1 MDSELTVKPFIKMA
15 SASGRDRQTIER
27 TQKEMLR
34 SLDTPFLLTVNSC
47 EDDVRGAQCPYR
59 ALVAILRTRKS
70 DLEILPT

>member
-27 TQKEMLR
+27 TQKEMLCC
-34 SLDTPFLLTVNSC
+34 LDTPFLLTVNSC

-59 ALVAILRTRKS
+59 LVAILRSRKS